1 MSRLGKIPIALP
13 KGIKINVSN
22 NTIQVE
28 GPKGKLQR
36 SLPAGIT
43 VAVEGEKIKVTRA
56 NDEIQTKASHGLIRS
71 VLNSMVKGCSEG
83 FTKVLQSVGVGYRM
97 QIQGNKLTISVGF
110 SHPVVFELPQG
121 ISGKVDEQT
130 KLTLTGIDKEK
141 LGLISD
147 KIRAI
152 RPPEPY
158 KGKGI
163 RYENEHIQLKEG
175 KAAGAGAKA
184 G

>member
-1 MSRLGKIPIALP
+1 MSRLGKIPIPMP
-13 KGIKINVSN
+13 KGVKLTVAN

-36 SLPAGIT
+36 SLPAGIS
-43 VAVEGEKIKVTRA
+43 VSVEGDKIKVTRA
-56 NDEIQTKASHGLIRS
+56 NDEIQTKASHGLVRS
-71 VLNSMVKGCSEG
+71 VLNSMVKGCAEG

-97 QIQGNKLTISVGF
+97 AIQGNKLTVSVGF
-110 SHPVVFELPQG
+110 SHPVVFDLPQG
-121 ISGKVDEQT
+121 ITGKVEEQT
-130 KLTLTGIDKEK
+130 KLILSGIDKEK
-141 LGLISD
+141 LGLVAD

-184 G
+184 S

>member
-1 MSRLGKIPIALP
+1 MSRLGKIPVTLP
-13 KGIKINVSN
+13 KGVKVTVAN
-22 NTIQVE
+22 NTFLVE

-36 SLPAGIT
+36 SLPAGISI
-43 VAVEGEKIKVTRA
+43 AVEGDKIKVSRA
-56 NDEIQTKASHGLIRS
+56 NDEIQTKTSHGLVRS
-71 VLNSMVKGCSEG
+71 VLNSMVKGCAEG

-97 QIQGNKLTISVGF
+97 AIQGNKVTINVGF
-110 SHPVVFELPQG
+110 SHPVVYELPQG
-121 ISGKVDEQT
+121 ISGKVEEQT
-130 KLTLTGIDKEK
+130 KLLLTGIDKEK
-141 LGLISD
+141 LGLVAD
-147 KIRAI
+147 QIRAI